1 MLKAMIEKIE
11 KMAGP
16 KVYDV
21 GNEHYASGQLIR
33 IDPKKNF
40 PKSITLTGLDSVCK
54 MVTNE
59 ANDLFSGDQILIQ
72 VEGYRTVHVFTT
84 LDGEMDRCWLYKC
97 QADTPVVTV
106 NRFMSHEEAVV
117 QLRSLYIPND
127 DLNYL
132 LRLLSSVS
140 TESKV
145 TSKDNGVSQTVEARQ
160 GVALTAKVEVRPYVD
175 LQPFRTFLEV
185 AQPEST
191 FLLRLKEG
199 GNVGLFEADGGVW
212 KREATRNI
220 AGYFEEHLKDLISAG
235 RVVVLR

>member
-16 KVYDV
+16 KVYHIGQEDF
-21 GNEHYASGQLIR
+21 ASASLVR
-33 IDPKKNF
+33 IDPKKDF
-40 PKSITLTGLDSVCK
+40 PKAITLTGLDSVCK
-54 MVTNE
+54 MVRNE

-72 VEGYRTVHVFTT
+72 VEDYRTVKVFTT
-84 LDGEMDRCWLYKC
+84 LDGEMDRCWLYEC
-97 QADTPVVTV
+97 QADTPRVSV
-106 NRFMSHEEAVV
+106 NTFITHEAAAV
-117 QLRSLYIPND
+117 QLRSLYIPSA
-127 DLNYL
+127 DLTYL
-132 LRLLSSVS
+132 LQLLSGIS

-145 TSKDNGVSQTVEARQ
+145 TSSDNGVSQTVEAKS
-160 GVALTAKVEVRPYVD
+160 GVALTAAVPVRPYVK

-185 AQPEST
+185 PQPESM

-212 KREATRNI
+212 RLEATRNI
-220 AGYFEEHLKDLISAG
+220 AGYFEENLKELVESG

>member
-16 KVYDV
+16 KVYHIGQEDF
-21 GNEHYASGQLIR
+21 ASASLVR
-33 IDPKKNF
+33 IDPKKDF

-54 MVTNE
+54 MVRNE

-72 VEGYRTVHVFTT
+72 VEDYRTVKVFTT
-84 LDGEMDRCWLYKC
+84 LDGEMDRCWLYSC
-97 QADTPVVTV
+97 EADTPKVRV
-106 NRFMSHEEAVV
+106 NGFMTHEEAVV

-127 DLNYL
+127 DLTYL
-132 LRLLSSVS
+132 MQLLSGIS

-145 TSKDNGVSQTVEARQ
+145 TSSDNGVSQTVEAKS
-160 GVALTAKVEVRPYVD
+160 GVALTAAVAVRPYVK

-185 AQPEST
+185 SQPESM

-199 GNVGLFEADGGVW
+199 GNVGLFESDGGVW
-212 KREATRNI
+212 KLEATRNI
-220 AGYFEEHLKDLISAG
+220 AGYFEENLKELVESG

>member
-16 KVYDV
+16 KVFDV

-33 IDPKKNF
+33 IDPKKDF

-54 MVTNE
+54 MVNNE
-59 ANDLFSGDQILIQ
+59 ANDLFSEDQILIQ
-72 VEGYRTVHVFTT
+72 VEDYRTVHVFTT

-97 QADTPVVTV
+97 QADTPGVMV
-106 NRFMSHEEAVV
+106 NRFISHEEAVV

-145 TSKDNGVSQTVEARQ
+145 TSNDNGVSQTVEARH
-160 GVALTAKVEVRPYVD
+160 GVALTATVEVRPYVN

-185 AQPEST
+185 TQPESM

-199 GNVGLFEADGGVW
+199 GNVGLYEADGGVW
-212 KREATRNI
+212 KLEATRNI
-220 AGYFEEHLKDLISAG
+220 AGYFEENLKDLISAG

>member
-16 KVYDV
+16 KVFDV

-33 IDPKKNF
+33 IDPKKDF

-72 VEGYRTVHVFTT
+72 VEDYRTVHVFTT

-97 QADTPVVTV
+97 QADTPGVTV
-106 NRFMSHEEAVV
+106 NRFISHEEAVV

-132 LRLLSSVS
+132 MRLLSSVS

-145 TSKDNGVSQTVEARQ
+145 TSNDNGVSQTVEARQ
-160 GVALTAKVEVRPYVD
+160 GVALTATVEVRPYVN

-185 AQPEST
+185 AQPESM

-199 GNVGLFEADGGVW
+199 GSVGLYEADGGVW
-212 KREATRNI
+212 KLEATRNI
-220 AGYFEEHLKDLISAG
+220 AGYFEAHLKDLISAG